1 MTSTKSPRALPA
13 NAGEDAP
20 GAMVTVLKGTPAF
33 RPLTYTL
40 AMQRVVERAAD
51 QPPMKAMSGR
61 AGRGRGGRD

>member
-1 MTSTKSPRALPA
+1 
-13 NAGEDAP
+13 
-20 GAMVTVLKGTPAF
+20 MVTVLKGTPAF

-61 AGRGRGGRD
+61 AGLWRAGRD

>member
-1 MTSTKSPRALPA
+1 MTATKSPRALPA

-51 QPPMKAMSGR
+51 QPYEGDVRPCRPVEGR
-61 AGRGRGGRD
+61 P